1 MQRAIRALFL
11 LTSVG
16 GAGSAHAQS
25 VDTFH
30 GGALVNTFAAGVQA
44 TSSKR
49 SNGDEILRIRA
60 NSDTAQPF
68 IRTKLP
74 ASDAKDG
81 RPYAFWLEIG
91 PPAIS
96 LGKCGVGPESLSKW
110 SDCFSTGNSQPL
122 GPDLEF
128 IELER
133 LIPESL
139 NLGIRFN
146 KVPNVY
152 ARCAYH
158 VPLKAMGSCEIFF
171 EHGGLRHEL
180 MAPSGALKD
189 IARFRC
195 AAVQLR
201 NAIWPDGPASSDIC
215 D

>member
-1 MQRAIRALFL
+1 
-11 LTSVG
+11 
-16 GAGSAHAQS
+16 
-25 VDTFH
+25 
-30 GGALVNTFAAGVQA
+30 
-44 TSSKR
+44 
-49 SNGDEILRIRA
+49 
-60 NSDTAQPF
+60 
-68 IRTKLP
+68 
-74 ASDAKDG
+74 
-81 RPYAFWLEIG
+81 
-91 PPAIS
+91 
-96 LGKCGVGPESLSKW
+96 
-110 SDCFSTGNSQPL
+110 
-122 GPDLEF
+122 LEF

-158 VPLKAMGSCEIFF
+158 VPLKAMGACEIFF

-180 MAPSGALKD
+180 MAPPGALKD

>member
-1 MQRAIRALFL
+1 MRGGLWGLLLF
-11 LTSVG
+11 VG
-16 GAGSAHAQS
+16 AEAAGTANAQS

-91 PPAIS
+91 PRAIS

-110 SDCFSTGNSQPL
+110 SDCFSTGKSQPL

-128 IELER
+128 IELGR

-139 NLGIRFN
+139 NLGIRFD

-158 VPLKAMGSCEIFF
+158 VPLKAMGSCDIYF

-189 IARFRC
+189 IGRFRC